1 MIEQHRDP
9 PDEWLIKR
17 LTATV
22 EQLSERRK
30 AQLMRDW
37 RRSTTQRA
45 KERREGL
52 RVKIELG
59 SAVFKAGLRSW
70 SQDEVLGLLLDGRD
84 RVSHS
89 PTLRLAVR
97 KKGEAFRTGRPA
109 EATQSS
115 SPPTIH

>member
-1 MIEQHRDP
+1 MIEHMNR

-17 LTATV
+17 LTATA
-22 EQLSERRK
+22 EQLTQRRK

-45 KERREGL
+45 QQRKDEL

-59 SAVFKAGLRSW
+59 GAVVKAGLRSW
-70 SQDEVLGLLLDGRD
+70 SHDEVLGLLLDGRD

-89 PTLRLAVR
+89 STLRLAVR
-97 KKGEAFRTGRPA
+97 KKGEACRTGRPA
-109 EATQSS
+109 ETTQPPV
-115 SPPTIH
+115 PPTIH